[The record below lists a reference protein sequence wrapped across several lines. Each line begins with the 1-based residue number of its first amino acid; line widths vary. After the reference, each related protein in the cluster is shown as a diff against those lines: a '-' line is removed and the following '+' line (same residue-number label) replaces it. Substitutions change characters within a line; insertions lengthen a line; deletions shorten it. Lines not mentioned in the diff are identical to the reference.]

1 MSLGPGWI
9 TDSELEFHQKYMTST
24 TGKILEGGAFGG
36 RLFTHLYPLFPDW
49 KYVAVNAW
57 SDEHTYIPNDNTLS
71 YWKDLNV
78 IEAKKDN
85 LMTKKKFARICPWAI
100 AIDGYFEDY
109 NFKEKF
115 NIISIGQISDKID
128 WNLQYH
134 HAMKLL
140 TEDGVVIARHLNHE
154 HHKNN
159 ILQTISNFEI
169 LEYSPC
175 GRNAAIKPRR

>member
-9 TDSELEFHQKYMTST
+9 RDSELEFHQKYMTST

-36 RLFTHLYPLFPDW
+36 RLFSYLYPLFPDW

-57 SDEHTYIPNDNTLS
+57 SGEHTYIPNNNTLN
-71 YWKDLNV
+71 YWKDSNV
-78 IEAKKDN
+78 IEAKKKN
-85 LMTKKKFARICPWAI
+85 LMTKKKFARICPWAT

-109 NFKEKF
+109 NPKEKF
-115 NIISIGQISDKID
+115 NIISIGQISSKID
-128 WNLQYH
+128 WNLQYQ

-140 TEDGVVIARHLNHE
+140 TKDGVVISRHLNIE
-154 HHKNN
+154 DHKNN

-169 LEYSPC
+169 VEYSPC